1 MPIMVHAFSD
11 VFAGI
16 SQLLQPLN
24 SCALADACLSSEGEG
39 QKNDLVDMTTE
50 EEGGDGA
57 ELLCGKVIAY
67 SMDNILVVEQRIL
80 TVFKV
85 CLRWWQSLVSKK
97 AHLVLT
103 DLACEVEAFAHSMG
117 NRKTG
122 I

>member
-80 TVFKV
+80 IVFKV

-97 AHLVLT
+97 VHLVLM
-103 DLACEVEAFAHSMG
+103 DLVCKVEAFAHLMG